1 MTAPSLIYLDASALV
16 KYVLAEK
23 GSEELEDLIVGR
35 RDVILSDLAVTELVS
50 ALARRI
56 GEGDLEPSGAQAI
69 YRRVIR
75 DMEEGRFLRAE
86 LSSAVHR
93 RAERLL
99 LEMRK
104 KVPLRAADALHLA
117 LAGESGAQRLATYDR
132 RMYLAATALGTMELI
147 PGEVGNT

>member
-1 MTAPSLIYLDASALV
+1 MTASSLIYLDASALA

-23 GSEELEDLIVGR
+23 GSEELEGLIVGR

-50 ALARRI
+50 ALAGRVA
-56 GEGDLEPSGAQAI
+56 EGDLDPAGAQTV
-69 YRRVIR
+69 YRRIIR

-93 RAERLL
+93 KAERLL
-99 LEMRK
+99 FEVRK
-104 KVPLRAADALHLA
+104 KAPLRAADALHLA
-117 LAGESGAQRLATYDR
+117 LAGEAGAKRLVTYDR
-132 RMYLAATALGTMELI
+132 RMHQAATTLGTMELI